1 MSIEVKN
8 YLEVKMQWE
17 QGRDP
22 IYPYE
27 GELEGAKC
35 RIRLNDFP
43 VESLYTLIVDDKEIT
58 SFDDWP
64 QNWTRP

>member
-8 YLEVKMQWE
+8 YFEVKIIWQLVN
-17 QGRDP
+17 DP
-22 IYPYE
+22 FYPYE

-43 VESLYTLIVDDKEIT
+43 DEHLYTLIVEGREIA

-64 QNWTRP
+64 ANWSRP